1 MSAWA
6 TIYTLIACEFVRV
19 YHSKSLTFERVADTG
34 LEPVYTAYEA
44 GLEPP
49 PVESALFGLFIY
61 QCNKLLRPAT

>member
-19 YHSKSLTFERVADTG
+19 YHFKSLTFERVADTG

-49 PVESALFGLFIY
+49 PVESALL
-61 QCNKLLRPAT
+61 